1 MKYFKHQ
8 YSESLGEI
16 WSLFSDLA
24 SLSKEEEVVS
34 KGSRGEFGHTVEII
48 NSAMNKKLDN
58 REGFNL
64 ETFDLRAYEAE
75 CRKKDEIKLNDLRK
89 KYLTIVDTVNGND
102 DTNTVGYG
110 EISMNDTRLKSME
123 DAYAV
128 LEDNDEFETYLAKLY
143 TLRKEYIVGKGIDPV
158 EMLINSL
165 KGIPEAVS
173 LMTELISVDLP
184 LKQIIEGLCSNSS
197 SNNNLQARLEGAF

>member
-1 MKYFKHQ
+1 MKYFKYQ

-197 SNNNLQARLEGAF
+197 NNNLQARLEGAF

>member
-24 SLSKEEEVVS
+24 SLSKEEEVIS

-197 SNNNLQARLEGAF
+197 NNNLQARLEGAF

>member
-197 SNNNLQARLEGAF
+197 NNNLQARLEGAF

>member
-143 TLRKEYIVGKGIDPV
+143 TLRKELVGKGIDPV

-197 SNNNLQARLEGAF
+197 NNNLQARLEGAF

>member
-102 DTNTVGYG
+102 DTNAVGYG

-197 SNNNLQARLEGAF
+197 NNNLQARLEGAF

>member
-173 LMTELISVDLP
+173 LMSELISVDLP

-197 SNNNLQARLEGAF
+197 NNNLQARLEGAF

>member
-173 LMTELISVDLP
+173 LMTELISVDFP

-197 SNNNLQARLEGAF
+197 NNNLQARLEGAF

>member
-1 MKYFKHQ
+1 M
-8 YSESLGEI
+8 
-16 WSLFSDLA
+16 A

-197 SNNNLQARLEGAF
+197 NNNLQARLEGAF

>member
-197 SNNNLQARLEGAF
+197 NNNLQARLEGVF

>member
-158 EMLINSL
+158 EMLVNSL

-197 SNNNLQARLEGAF
+197 NNNLQARLEGAF

>member
-89 KYLTIVDTVNGND
+89 KYLTIVDTINGND

-197 SNNNLQARLEGAF
+197 NNNLQARLEGAF

>member
-24 SLSKEEEVVS
+24 SLSKEEEVIS

-158 EMLINSL
+158 EMLVNSL

-197 SNNNLQARLEGAF
+197 NNNLQARLEGAF

>member
-197 SNNNLQARLEGAF
+197 SNNLQARLEGAF

>member
-34 KGSRGEFGHTVEII
+34 KGNRGEFGHTVEII

-197 SNNNLQARLEGAF
+197 NNNLQARLEGAF

>member
-128 LEDNDEFETYLAKLY
+128 LEGNDEFETYLAKLY

-197 SNNNLQARLEGAF
+197 NNNLQARLEGAF

>member
-75 CRKKDEIKLNDLRK
+75 CRK
-89 KYLTIVDTVNGND
+89 ND

-197 SNNNLQARLEGAF
+197 NNNLQARLEGAF

>member
-24 SLSKEEEVVS
+24 SLSKEEEVVI

-48 NSAMNKKLDN
+48 NSAMNKKLDS

-197 SNNNLQARLEGAF
+197 NNNLQARLEGAF

>member
-24 SLSKEEEVVS
+24 SLSKEEEVIS

-102 DTNTVGYG
+102 DANSVGYG

-173 LMTELISVDLP
+173 LMAELISEDLP
-184 LKQIIEGLCSNSS
+184 LKQIIEGLCSNS
-197 SNNNLQARLEGAF
+197 NNNLQARLEGAF

>member
-24 SLSKEEEVVS
+24 SLSKEEEVVG

-197 SNNNLQARLEGAF
+197 NNNLQARLEGAF

>member
-34 KGSRGEFGHTVEII
+34 KSSRGEFGHTVEII

-197 SNNNLQARLEGAF
+197 NNNLQARLEGAF

>member
-1 MKYFKHQ
+1 
-8 YSESLGEI
+8 
-16 WSLFSDLA
+16 
-24 SLSKEEEVVS
+24 
-34 KGSRGEFGHTVEII
+34 
-48 NSAMNKKLDN
+48 
-58 REGFNL
+58 
-64 ETFDLRAYEAE
+64 
-75 CRKKDEIKLNDLRK
+75 
-89 KYLTIVDTVNGND
+89 
-102 DTNTVGYG
+102 
-110 EISMNDTRLKSME
+110 MNDTRLKSME

-197 SNNNLQARLEGAF
+197 NNNLQARLEGAF

>member
-48 NSAMNKKLDN
+48 NSAINKKLDN
-58 REGFNL
+58 REGFIL

-197 SNNNLQARLEGAF
+197 NNNLQARLEGAF

>member
-48 NSAMNKKLDN
+48 NSAMNKKLGN

-197 SNNNLQARLEGAF
+197 NNNLQARLEGAF

>member
-102 DTNTVGYG
+102 TNTVGYG

-197 SNNNLQARLEGAF
+197 NNNLQARLEGAF

>member
-48 NSAMNKKLDN
+48 NSAMNHNK
-58 REGFNL
+58 
-64 ETFDLRAYEAE
+64 TPASA
-75 CRKKDEIKLNDLRK
+75 LNIDLRK

-197 SNNNLQARLEGAF
+197 NNNLQARLEGAF

>member
-110 EISMNDTRLKSME
+110 EISMNDARLKSME

-173 LMTELISVDLP
+173 LMTELISVDFP

-197 SNNNLQARLEGAF
+197 NNNLQARLEGAF

>member
-102 DTNTVGYG
+102 DTNTAGYG

-197 SNNNLQARLEGAF
+197 NNNLQARLEGAF

>member
-184 LKQIIEGLCSNSS
+184 LKQIIAGLCSNS